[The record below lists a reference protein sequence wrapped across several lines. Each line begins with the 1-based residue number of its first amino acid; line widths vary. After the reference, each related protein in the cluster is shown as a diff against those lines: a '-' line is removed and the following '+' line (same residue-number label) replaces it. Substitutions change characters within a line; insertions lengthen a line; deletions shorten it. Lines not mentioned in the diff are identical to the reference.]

1 MNQLNEYF
9 FKDELSA
16 AQMDYLWAHGWR
28 HFGEY
33 FFRYS
38 QVAAKHVTPLRIDLA
53 AFKLST
59 SLKRILKAN
68 TDLEVVIREAF
79 IDEEKEALFRR
90 HKVRFTENVPD
101 SIHDFL
107 SPFPAQIPCETKEV
121 CLLQNGKLIGVSFL
135 DLGED
140 STSSVYSI
148 YEPEIQQRSL
158 GIFLILNSIQHSLK
172 LGKRYYYLG
181 YAYREPS
188 HYDYKK
194 RFSGLEE
201 FHWTNEWKKKG
212 KSFD

>member
-1 MNQLNEYF
+1 MDQVNEYF
-9 FKDELSA
+9 FKEQVNA

-38 QVAAKHVTPLRIDLA
+38 RVGAKHVTPLRIDLSG
-53 AFKLST
+53 FKLST
-59 SLKRILKAN
+59 SLKRILKVN
-68 TDLEVVIREAF
+68 SDLQVVIREAF
-79 IDEEKEALFRR
+79 LDAEKEALFQR
-90 HKVRFTENVPD
+90 HKIRFTENVPD

-107 SPFPAQIPCETKEV
+107 SAQPAQIPCETKEV
-121 CLLQNGKLIGVSFL
+121 CLFRNEKLIGVSFL
-135 DLGED
+135 DFGED

-148 YEPEIQQRSL
+148 YEPEVTKRSL
-158 GIFLILNSIQHSLK
+158 GIFLILNSIRYSME

-194 RFSGLEE
+194 RFSGVEE
-201 FHWTNEWKKKG
+201 FEWENRWNAI
-212 KSFD
+212 

>member
-1 MNQLNEYF
+1 MDQVNEYF
-9 FKDELSA
+9 FKEQVNA
-16 AQMDYLWAHGWR
+16 AQMDYLWARGWR

-33 FFRYS
+33 FFCYS
-38 QVAAKHVTPLRIDLA
+38 RVGAKHVTPLRIDLA
-53 AFKLST
+53 GFKLST
-59 SLKRILKAN
+59 SLKRILKVNA
-68 TDLEVVIREAF
+68 DLQVVIREAYL
-79 IDEEKEALFRR
+79 DAEKEELFQR

-107 SPFPAQIPCETKEV
+107 SSQPAQIPCETKEV
-121 CLLQNGKLIGVSFL
+121 CLFLDGKLIGVSFL
-135 DLGED
+135 DFGEA

-148 YEPEIQQRSL
+148 YEPEVTKRSL
-158 GIFLILNSIQHSLK
+158 GIFLILNSLRYSIE

-201 FHWTNEWKKKG
+201 YEWENGWKVT
-212 KSFD
+212 